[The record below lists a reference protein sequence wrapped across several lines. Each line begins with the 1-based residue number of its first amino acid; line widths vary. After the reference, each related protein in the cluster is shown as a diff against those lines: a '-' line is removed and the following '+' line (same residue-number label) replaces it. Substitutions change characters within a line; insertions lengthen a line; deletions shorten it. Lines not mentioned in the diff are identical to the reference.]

1 MSRVAEYRERIARF
15 NPRLNA
21 FIDLAE
27 DPQGEGLCYGVKSN
41 IAVKGLPLTA
51 GIEAYRGEIAPDD
64 AEAVARLRKSG
75 AVILGTV
82 NMHEAALGATTDNA
96 AYGRTQNPWRDGYTP
111 GGSSG
116 GSGAAVA
123 AGLCDVALGSDTMG
137 SVRIPAAYCGV
148 QGHKPS
154 TGAVPTDGVVTLSH
168 LLDHIGPLARDI
180 ETLWNAM
187 NSLAHWGDTS
197 KLVPADLAGLR
208 IGVWTGLG
216 EVDVEAPVATSFAQ
230 AVDRI
235 EQAGAQLL
243 QQVSPPDY
251 AYGKSRRA
259 GLLISEVEGHGVHK
273 ARLDADPDGFSE
285 GFRKL
290 LAWGIRR
297 PADEVTAAYDHIA
310 KIRVS
315 AADLFETCDVVIA
328 PTAPQQAFPFEATV
342 PANQA
347 DFTAWA
353 NFAALPATAVFSGV
367 DPDTGLPHSVQVIGA
382 TGRDRDVLAVAA
394 ALEAVFGKPPM
405 PPGFD

>member
-27 DPQGEGLCYGVKSN
+27 NPQGEGLCYGVKSN

-51 GIEAYRGEIAPDD
+51 GIEAYRGEIAPEDS
-64 AEAVARLRKSG
+64 EAVARLRNSG

-82 NMHEAALGATTDNA
+82 NMHEAALGATTDNV

-154 TGAVPTDGVVTLSH
+154 TGAVPTDGVVALSH

-216 EVDVEAPVATSFAQ
+216 EVDVEAPVATAFAQ

-259 GLLISEVEGHGVHK
+259 GLLVSEVEGHGVHE
-273 ARLDADPDGFSE
+273 ARLDADPAGFSE

-297 PADEVTAAYDHIA
+297 PAEEVTAAYDHIA
-310 KIRVS
+310 KIRAS

-328 PTAPQQAFPFEATV
+328 PTAPQQAFPFEAPV

-394 ALEAVFGKPPM
+394 AIEAMFGKPPM